1 MYSASTFEAHLSFF
15 VELIILFVLVFT
27 STNSCFAKRS
37 ANRAPFN
44 HRETVQGVAG
54 TADRQKAVSRPT
66 WAVHVGISKSL
77 DFHSCLVLA
86 SPSPAL
92 SGVWKQNISATVFW
106 VGEPSREND
115 PGNLQSAWDQD
126 WIHTARTQT
135 PFYVALPY
143 NDVQNGHTKPEA
155 SRVIPWF
162 AAAFVRD
169 GQSVLKDRWVAIRK
183 GNLVCYAQW
192 EDVGPFCVDHWQYV
206 FGAER
211 PRPNKNGDAGIDVS
225 PAVRDYLGMS
235 GMDTCDWRF
244 ASEKEIPP
252 GPWRVSVLP
261 EVTLPG
267 LLEGLDD
274 AFLLPERTCPRML
287 AIDGSRPVPLDQ
299 R

>member
-1 MYSASTFEAHLSFF
+1 MYSASTFEADLFF
-15 VELIILFVLVFT
+15 YVELIVLFVLIFT
-27 STNSCFAKRS
+27 STNSCFAKSS
-37 ANRAPFN
+37 ANHAPFT
-44 HRETVQGVAG
+44 HRETMRGAAG
-54 TADRQKAVSRPT
+54 TTDLHKAVSRAT
-66 WAVHVGISKSL
+66 WVVHAGIPKSL

-126 WIHTARTQT
+126 WIHTARTQNA
-135 PFYVALPY
+135 FYVALPY

-162 AAAFVRD
+162 AIAFVRD

-206 FGAER
+206 FGSER
-211 PRPNKNGDAGIDVS
+211 PRPNKNRDAGIDVS

-235 GMDTCDWRF
+235 GMDSCDWRF
-244 ASEKEIPP
+244 ASEEEIPR
-252 GPWRVSVLP
+252 GPWRVSASPAVALP
-261 EVTLPG
+261 E

-274 AFLLPERTCPRML
+274 AFLLPERTSPRML

>member
-1 MYSASTFEAHLSFF
+1 MYSASTFEADLFFF

-27 STNSCFAKRS
+27 FTNSCFAKSS
-37 ANRAPFN
+37 AKHAPFT
-44 HRETVQGVAG
+44 HRETMRGATG
-54 TADRQKAVSRPT
+54 TTGLHKAVSRPT
-66 WAVHVGISKSL
+66 WAVHAGIPKSL

-126 WIHTARTQT
+126 WIHTARTQNA
-135 PFYVALPY
+135 FYVALPY

-155 SRVIPWF
+155 TRVVPWF
-162 AAAFVRD
+162 ATAFVRD

-206 FGAER
+206 FGSER
-211 PRPNKNGDAGIDVS
+211 PRPNKNRDAGIDVS

-235 GMDTCDWRF
+235 GMDSCDWRF
-244 ASEKEIPP
+244 ASEEEIPR
-252 GPWRVSVLP
+252 GPWRVSASP
-261 EVTLPG
+261 EVALPG

-274 AFLLPERTCPRML
+274 AFLLPERTSPRML
-287 AIDGSRPVPLDQ
+287 AIDGSPPVPLDQ